1 MKKVM
6 LGMLVVALCASCG
19 SSKKM
24 AAKSSAPYQRTE
36 IEIPCVKEGQGDA
49 EYYRAT
55 GTATSINQQGARR
68 AALQSAKSMIYEM
81 LGGFIQGLSTDYS
94 RNVTGDARA
103 NKVQGIIEGEFANL
117 VEKKLNDADI
127 TCEKGFMLN
136 DGNFEYWISIAISKK
151 EIIDDLVTTL
161 DENEELE
168 ILFNRDQFRKFA
180 EDRMKQ
186 MQEAKK

>member
-1 MKKVM
+1 MKKVI

-19 SSKKM
+19 SSQKM
-24 AAKSSAPYQRTE
+24 ASKSSNPYQRTE
-36 IEIPCVKEGQGDA
+36 IEIPCVKEGQGDS
-49 EYYRAT
+49 EFYRAT
-55 GTATSINQQGARR
+55 GTATALNQQGARR
-68 AALQSAKSMIYEM
+68 AALQGAKSMIYEM
-81 LGGFIQGLSTDYS
+81 LGGFVQGLATDYS

-103 NKVQGIIEGEFANL
+103 NKVQGIVEGEFANL

-136 DGNFEYWISIAISKK
+136 DGNFEYWIAIAISKQ
-151 EIIDDLVTTL
+151 ELINDMVDVL

-168 ILFNRDQFRKFA
+168 VLFNRDQFRKFA